1 MQRIKIGLL
10 TVLMAVFTLTA
21 CANNAPVP
29 STLLTQAEGN
39 VEQARSLNAEKFA
52 PLAFRDAQQ
61 NLEKAQ
67 AALAKKENAEARDWL
82 EKSVADSELAI
93 AQSHAKKS
101 EQAADQVEENLRAL
115 EQEVKK
121 NQK

>member
-1 MQRIKIGLL
+1 MRRIKTGLL
-10 TVLMAVFTLTA
+10 TILMTVFALTA

-29 STLLTQAEGN
+29 STLLSQAEGN
-39 VEQARSLNAEKFA
+39 VEQARSLNAEKYA
-52 PLAFRDAQQ
+52 PLALRDAKQ

-67 AALAKKENAEARDWL
+67 ASIARKENANAREWL

-101 EQAADQVEENLRAL
+101 EKAADQVEENLRVL
-115 EQEVKK
+115 EQEVKN
-121 NQK
+121 NQQ

>member
-82 EKSVADSELAI
+82 EKSVADSDLAI

-101 EQAADQVEENLRAL
+101 EKAADQVEENLRVL

-121 NQK
+121 NQR